1 MAIEKKRPRG
11 LKGSAAQKA
20 AKKTKTEETP
30 ESSVPENAQT
40 VVLGKVVE
48 EGDEVGE
55 AAALY
60 ESAIE
65 KMENSPSEA
74 RALLRGTIHES
85 DRILRNWDATKTM
98 PLEFYFTYGSAL
110 FELGR
115 LTEDEEFDPYLEA
128 AEERLEDGLAH
139 YETLENKD
147 DSTAMMNCIKVS
159 LAKVWLSKAA
169 SEVDQ
174 GSDVIP
180 ELAKRALETLEE
192 VVPLA
197 SLSNATKVELASIV
211 QNHGDLYTEWDSRTK
226 FTNWAEKLLEEV
238 LADSPSHSKALSEI
252 GLCKLSLANYWLDQ
266 VNEDNDDEEE
276 EEEEK
281 SERTEEENKA
291 FEAFGESKKY
301 LEKAHANL
309 KMMEQLEPHHST
321 DLAEACL
328 NQANLMLEEK
338 ERTDLYKQAIEYIR
352 EAKEVASKSDQDYEL
367 PDALESFL
375 EEWEE

>member
-20 AKKTKTEETP
+20 AKKTKTETP
-30 ESSVPENAQT
+30 DSSVPENAQT

-65 KMENSPSEA
+65 KMGNSPSEA

-128 AEERLEDGLAH
+128 AEERLEDGLSH
-139 YETLENKD
+139 YETLENKEE
-147 DSTAMMNCIKVS
+147 SAGMMNRIKVS

-180 ELAKRALETLEE
+180 DLAKRALDTLEE

-197 SLSNATKVELASIV
+197 ALTNATKVELASIV

-238 LADSPSHSKALSEI
+238 LEDSPEHSKALSEI

-266 VNEDNDDEEE
+266 VNDDEDEDEEE
-276 EEEEK
+276 EK
-281 SERTEEENKA
+281 TKRTEEEEKA
-291 FEAFGESKKY
+291 FDAFGESKKY

-309 KMMEQLEPHHST
+309 KMMDQLEPHHST

-328 NQANLMLEEK
+328 NQANLMLEEN
-338 ERTDLYKQAIEYIR
+338 ERTDLYKQAISYIQ
-352 EAKEVASKSDQDYEL
+352 EAKEVAAKSDQDYEL